1 MISDSD
7 REHLQVGFKQSL
19 KAVEDG
25 RALKA
30 LLALDCDEK
39 ISAPIKKAAAANGT
53 EVLEVPTMKELG
65 AVCGIEVGASCA
77 VILKF

>member
-7 REHLQVGFKQSL
+7 REHLQIGFKQSI
-19 KAVEDG
+19 KAVED
-25 RALKA
+25 AKA
-30 LLALDCDEK
+30 SKVLLALDCDEK
-39 ISAPIKKAAAANGT
+39 ISAPIRKAAAANRI
-53 EVLEVPTMKELG
+53 EVVEVPTMKELG

>member
-7 REHLQVGFKQSL
+7 REHLQVGFKQSI
-19 KAVEDG
+19 KAVEEG
-25 RALKA
+25 RASKA

-39 ISAPIKKAAAANGT
+39 ISAPIKKAAASSGT
-53 EVLEVPTMKELG
+53 EVVEVSTMKELG